1 MKKIKKLD
9 SAPTQKL
16 NGKHMKTWAFI
27 LETSQVSFTQKL
39 EITKVCRQVQSY
51 LLIPWNTHCEKIQG
65 AYDGIRK
72 YSTQH
77 IEIYSSEYGEKCKL
91 SNIISLDVT
100 DTA

>member
-1 MKKIKKLD
+1 MKKTKKLD
-9 SAPTQKL
+9 NVPTEKL
-16 NGKHMKTWAFI
+16 DGKHVKTWAFI
-27 LETSQVSFTQKL
+27 LETSQVSYTQKL
-39 EITKVCRQVQSY
+39 EITKVSRQMQSY
-51 LLIPWNTHCEKIQG
+51 LLIPWSTHCEKIQG

-77 IEIYSSEYGEKCKL
+77 TEIYSSEYGDKCKL